1 MQVPLQDTLLHLPPP
16 KIEVVFWR
24 EELPAQELTGKSIVH
39 GDATRAPHVG
49 SRARARRRRQPTAHG
64 VCAHNSELFAHSQ
77 PVPARALRPPL
88 GAQGALTSACGQS
101 SAGLDVVATHCTRAQ
116 RGAAG
121 ASRAMVSVALG
132 IGGAGAA
139 AGAVGVE
146 AGAASAGRRK
156 MMVVGTSSVALPK
169 LEAVP
174 KR

>member
-101 SAGLDVVATHCTRAQ
+101 SAGLDVVATHCTRAR

-121 ASRAMVSVALG
+121 ASKAMVSVALG
-132 IGGAGAA
+132 IGAAGAA
-139 AGAVGVE
+139 AGAVGAV

-156 MMVVGTSSVALPK
+156 TMVVGTSSVALPK
-169 LEAVP
+169 REAVQ